1 MFFGSDRAENT
12 KKIYTSE
19 CEVAT
24 SSYWATI
31 KDTPMHANTCIPTT
45 YPLEFDKMSEDV
57 TQNHAQCTEILKF
70 KRLAVPESRSDF
82 YQCSRQLEHHDRL
95 KFCTV
100 KAWCVLTPFWNS
112 MLKRRSAQEH
122 WEIVKPLKKVR
133 IQYLVCQFRMSRS
146 KNWTVRCR
154 RSFWSNFSAARGKI
168 RLLET
173 VNPRCSLKH
182 PNSQQNFV
190 PIQTYWR
197 PTHSNYWGSD
207 KFKSCLV

>member
-1 MFFGSDRAENT
+1 MDEDPASCKRWISRKE
-12 KKIYTSE
+12 
-19 CEVAT
+19 
-24 SSYWATI
+24 
-31 KDTPMHANTCIPTT
+31 
-45 YPLEFDKMSEDV
+45 PLEFDKMSEDV
-57 TQNHAQCTEILKF
+57 TQNHAQCIKIWKF
-70 KRLAVPESRSDF
+70 KRLAVQNFERQNRDLIF
-82 YQCSRQLEHHDRL
+82 NQCGRQLEHHDRL